1 MVADVALLPVADA
14 LAQVLAGVEPL
25 TGERVPLAEVEGRVL
40 AQDLAALRTQPPE
53 DVSAMDGYAVRAED
67 VAAAPARLKL
77 IGEVAA
83 GRPLTA
89 AIRAGEAAR
98 IFTGGVLPAGSDTVV
113 IQENTAREG
122 DIVTVTTA
130 TARRRNVRP
139 AGLDFRNGD
148 VRLAKGRRLTGR
160 DIALAAGMN
169 HATLPV
175 CRRPKVAIVATGDE
189 LVPPGTEPGPGQ
201 IVHSNAFTLAAVAR
215 REGADV
221 IDLGILP
228 DRLDETIAG
237 VRRARDLGAD
247 VLVTAGG
254 ASVGDYDLVQPALAA
269 EGAALSF
276 WKIAMRPGKPMMFG
290 LLGGMRVLGL
300 PGNPV
305 SAYVCSV
312 LFVAPLIRK
321 LLGRSNI
328 ANPVTQG
335 VLGRD
340 LPAND
345 EREEYMRATLAR
357 RDGTWVATPFPQQ
370 DSSMLVPLAAAD
382 CLVVRPAFAPAAPA
396 GTPCEF
402 IKLED

>member
-1 MVADVALLPVADA
+1 LPAERVAL
-14 LAQVLAGVEPL
+14 
-25 TGERVPLAEVEGRVL
+25 AEAEGRVL
-40 AQDLAALRTQPPE
+40 AEDLAALRTQPPD
-53 DVSAMDGYAVRAED
+53 DVSAMDGYAVRAAD
-67 VAAAPARLKL
+67 VASAPARLKL

-83 GRPLTA
+83 GRPFA
-89 AIRAGEAAR
+89 GRVNAGEAAR

-113 IQENTAREG
+113 IQENTTREG
-122 DIVTVTTA
+122 ATVNVTTPA
-130 TARRRNVRP
+130 ARGRNVRV
-139 AGLDFRNGD
+139 AGLDFRARD
-148 VRLAKGRRLTGR
+148 VRLKKGRRLTGR
-160 DIALAAGMN
+160 DVALAAAMN
-169 HATLPV
+169 HATVPV
-175 CRRPKVAIVATGDE
+175 RRRPKIAIVATGDE
-189 LVPPGTEPGPGQ
+189 LVAPGTEPGPGQ
-201 IVHSNAFTLAAVAR
+201 IVYSNVFALAAIAR
-215 REGADV
+215 REGAEV

-254 ASVGDYDLVQPALAA
+254 ASVGEYDLVQPALAA
-269 EGAALSF
+269 EGVALSF

-290 LLGGMRVLGL
+290 SLGRMRVLGL

-321 LLGRSNI
+321 LLGRTDI
-328 ANPVTQG
+328 DLRVTNG

-357 RDGTWVATPFPQQ
+357 RGGTWVATPFPQQ

-382 CLVVRPAFAPAAPA
+382 CLIIRPAFAPAAPA

-402 IKLED
+402 VKLED

>member
-1 MVADVALLPVADA
+1 VALLPVADA
-14 LAQVLAGVEPL
+14 LAQVLDGVEPL
-25 TGERVPLAEVEGRVL
+25 PAERVPLAEAEGRVL
-40 AQDLAALRTQPPE
+40 AEDLAALRTQPPE
-53 DVSAMDGYAVRAED
+53 DVSAMDGYAVRADD
-67 VAAAPARLKL
+67 VAGAPARLRL

-83 GRPLTA
+83 GRPFA
-89 AIRAGEAAR
+89 GEVNAGEAAR

-113 IQENTAREG
+113 IQENTTRNG
-122 DIVTVTTA
+122 DIVVVTTPA
-130 TARRRNVRP
+130 KRGRNVRP
-139 AGLDFRNGD
+139 AGLDFRKGD
-148 VRLAKGRRLTGR
+148 VCLKAGRRLTGR
-160 DIALAAGMN
+160 DVSLAAAMN
-169 HATLPV
+169 HATV
-175 CRRPKVAIVATGDE
+175 QVARRPKVAVVATGDE

-228 DRLDETIAG
+228 DRLDDTIAG
-237 VRRARDLGAD
+237 VQRARAVGAD

-254 ASVGDYDLVQPALAA
+254 ASVGEYDLVQPALAA
-269 EGAALSF
+269 QGVALSF

-290 LLGGMRVLGL
+290 ILGGMRVLGL

-321 LLGRSNI
+321 LLGRLDI
-328 ANPVTQG
+328 AHTLTEG

-345 EREEYMRATLAR
+345 EREEYMRATLER
-357 RDGTWVATPFPQQ
+357 GGGTWVATPFPQQ

-382 CLVVRPAFAPAAPA
+382 CLVIRPPFAPAAVA

-402 IKLED
+402 VKLED

>member
-1 MVADVALLPVADA
+1 VNTP
-14 LAQVLAGVEPL
+14 
-25 TGERVPLAEVEGRVL
+25 
-40 AQDLAALRTQPPE
+40 
-53 DVSAMDGYAVRAED
+53 
-67 VAAAPARLKL
+67 
-77 IGEVAA
+77 A
-83 GRPLTA
+83 GRA
-89 AIRAGEAAR
+89 K
-98 IFTGGVLPAGSDTVV
+98 
-113 IQENTAREG
+113 
-122 DIVTVTTA
+122 
-130 TARRRNVRP
+130 NVRV
-139 AGLDFRNGD
+139 AGLDFRKGD
-148 VRLAKGRRLTGR
+148 VPLKAGRRLTGR
-160 DIALAAGMN
+160 DVSLAAAMN
-169 HATLPV
+169 HATV
-175 CRRPKVAIVATGDE
+175 QVARRPKIAVVATGDE

-228 DRLDETIAG
+228 DRLDETIGG
-237 VRRARDLGAD
+237 VRRARDAGAD

-254 ASVGDYDLVQPALAA
+254 ASVGEYDLVQPALAA
-269 EGAALSF
+269 EGVALSF

-290 LLGGMRVLGL
+290 ILGGMRVLGL

-321 LLGRSNI
+321 LLGRTDT
-328 ANPVTQG
+328 ANRVGQG

-345 EREEYMRATLAR
+345 EREEYMRATLVR
-357 RDGTWVATPFPQQ
+357 RDGTSVATPFPQQ

-382 CLVVRPAFAPAAPA
+382 CLVIRPAFAPAAPA

-402 IKLED
+402 VKLED